1 MWHMC
6 IIIWSKTCALVCQ
19 GFHSR
24 VLQTGWLTEMYF
36 LTILESRSL
45 KSMCWQVWILLKL
58 LSLACRCLSSI
69 VFLLCLHF
77 VQVCVQISL
86 SYKNISQIGW
96 GLTLMTLFY
105 LNYLFKVPIPK
116 YSTLILRY
124 QELELQYR
132 SVEEKNSACNGLFS
146 LQSATEA
153 LENKSFSVPQ
163 ICWPYYFLPRTV

>member
-1 MWHMC
+1 
-6 IIIWSKTCALVCQ
+6 
-19 GFHSR
+19 
-24 VLQTGWLTEMYF
+24 
-36 LTILESRSL
+36 
-45 KSMCWQVWILLKL
+45 
-58 LSLACRCLSSI
+58 
-69 VFLLCLHF
+69 
-77 VQVCVQISL
+77 
-86 SYKNISQIGW
+86 
-96 GLTLMTLFY
+96 MTLFY